1 MHGEIKFTEQG
12 EVLSYK
18 YGNPS
23 TAVYELTMGITGLLE
38 ASRNIITPPE
48 PDREDF
54 KQIMSD
60 LTKLG
65 ERSYRTLTDETP
77 GFLDYF
83 YEATPVSE
91 IALMNIG
98 SRPSH
103 RKKTDRSKG
112 SVRAIGWVF
121 GWAQSRHTLPA
132 WFGIGTALKE
142 WAGSDPDRFTKLREM
157 YQAWP
162 YFRALLSNSQMALFK
177 AEMGIART
185 YVELCK
191 DQKTARNI
199 YEMIAGEYI
208 NTVRSVLDVAQIET
222 LMGETPHLALS
233 LGRRDPY
240 LDPLNQIQLMLLK
253 RYRDEN
259 LTEEQREAWLDP
271 LLRVINA
278 IAAGMRNTG

>member
-1 MHGEIKFTEQG
+1 
-12 EVLSYK
+12 
-18 YGNPS
+18 
-23 TAVYELTMGITGLLE
+23 AVYELTMGITGLLK
-38 ASRNIITPPE
+38 ASRNIITE
-48 PDREDF
+48 PDPDRDEF
-54 KQIMSD
+54 KQIMSE
-60 LTKLG
+60 LTNLG
-65 ERSYRTLTDETP
+65 ENSYRTLTDETP

-132 WFGIGTALKE
+132 WYGIGTALKK
-142 WAGSDPDRFTKLREM
+142 WCGDDKNKIAKLREM
-157 YQAWP
+157 YQNWP

-177 AEMGIART
+177 AEMSIAKT
-185 YVELCK
+185 YVELCQ
-191 DQKTARNI
+191 DQKSANQI

-208 NTVRSVLDVAQIET
+208 KTVQSVFDVAQIDT
-222 LMGETPHLALS
+222 LMGETPTLALS
-233 LGRRDPY
+233 LSRRDPY

-253 RYRDEN
+253 RFRDES

-271 LLRVINA
+271 LLRSINA